1 MFKLFSLP
9 HEKKLSKTKQNIGS
23 IDFLNPRIFESI
35 LWNVGHEN
43 EMIRILGI
51 NIHKKCIILT
61 YVLKQFLRYGWS
73 VREYANIHVILFLL
87 SDWGLNRSTN
97 VIGSVKICYAV
108 PNFANNALRQ
118 FILFLNLAIGMILS
132 VNNHWINY
140 SFKYVTPR
148 PIICTNMT
156 WINYLPFRTCSLSLW
171 CMARLHWS
179 LNGCLLR
186 YCSRSEKQRVS

>member
-1 MFKLFSLP
+1 MNLISFTVYIFEPEAAVLNLGIMFKLFSLP

-43 EMIRILGI
+43 TVLINIRIPSI

-97 VIGSVKICYAV
+97 VIGSVKICC
-108 PNFANNALRQ
+108 PKFC
-118 FILFLNLAIGMILS
+118 
-132 VNNHWINY
+132 
-140 SFKYVTPR
+140 K
-148 PIICTNMT
+148 
-156 WINYLPFRTCSLSLW
+156 
-171 CMARLHWS
+171 
-179 LNGCLLR
+179 
-186 YCSRSEKQRVS
+186 